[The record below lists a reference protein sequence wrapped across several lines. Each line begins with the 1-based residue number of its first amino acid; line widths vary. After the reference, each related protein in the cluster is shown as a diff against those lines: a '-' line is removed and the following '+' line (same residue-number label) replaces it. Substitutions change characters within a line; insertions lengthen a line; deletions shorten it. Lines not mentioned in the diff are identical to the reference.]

1 MSTVAIT
8 PQRTTGKLGW
18 AIFAFAVVGLILS
31 AVSLVSHYRTGPTG
45 FCDFNA
51 SFNCDLVNR
60 SVFSEIGPIPVAG
73 IGVAGYAF
81 LLALSRLARSRRLS
95 LLMLLGALGGLGFAL
110 YLTYIEARIL
120 VVWCI
125 LCLGSLGAI
134 AAITILSAWQA
145 ARLWRT

>member
-1 MSTVAIT
+1 MSTVTIT

-18 AIFAFAVVGLILS
+18 AIFAFAVVGVILS
-31 AVSLVSHYRTGPTG
+31 AVSLVSHYRTDPTG

-73 IGVAGYAF
+73 IGLAGYAF
-81 LLALSRLARSRRLS
+81 LLALSRLSRSRRLS
-95 LLMLLGALGGLGFAL
+95 LLMVLSALGGLGFAL

-120 VVWCI
+120 MVWCV

-134 AAITILSAWQA
+134 AAITLLSAWQA
-145 ARLWRT
+145 ARVWRT